1 MPHLKRL
8 ADKVRICFLK
18 QRIAMNWSNNQKNEH
33 EIHSRIGWISEI
45 HPDGHRLKIDYE
57 GNPLTQPIWGSIGRA
72 FTRSQINAAIDNQLD
87 CRIEFFTGDP
97 SLPIL
102 TDIYFSLINHD
113 TLILKANQVVLEATQ
128 EVVIRSG
135 EATTRH
141 KASDGSIQTNATYIS
156 SSADKLHKFQGK
168 KINLN

>member
-1 MPHLKRL
+1 
-8 ADKVRICFLK
+8 
-18 QRIAMNWSNNQKNEH
+18 MNWSNNQKNEH

-72 FTRSQINAAIDNQLD
+72 FTRGQINAAIDNQLD

-97 SLPIL
+97 NLPIL

-135 EATTRH
+135 EAATRH
-141 KASDGSIQTNATYIS
+141 KASDGSIQTSATYIS
-156 SSADKLHKFQGK
+156 SSADKLHKLQGK